1 MSLRPAWA
9 GTPAPPPA
17 ALALPSALLQGS
29 GRVPA
34 AGADLRHWTGN
45 AESRPGRATAACASS
60 PRRLKPV
67 SPANRSSGS
76 WTQRGPLLLR
86 GQEVTVIR
94 AVARCHWL
102 RAFLFNYDP
111 VCLALL
117 LFPPIRRPSTRVVPD
132 LSTESRPAFLFSD
145 LGTAYAYMPCFLS
158 RVFQKAFKS
167 TPYHL
172 A

>member
-1 MSLRPAWA
+1 MSVLQRSHTPFRHEPSFLSRIQDPPFSTLFGTQRLSLRPAWA
-9 GTPAPPPA
+9 GTPAPPPP
-17 ALALPSALLQGS
+17 ALALLNAQLQGS

-86 GQEVTVIR
+86 GQEVTVIS

-102 RAFLFNYDP
+102 QAFLFKLGSSMLSFAFIP
-111 VCLALL
+111 P
-117 LFPPIRRPSTRVVPD
+117 LF
-132 LSTESRPAFLFSD
+132 
-145 LGTAYAYMPCFLS
+145 
-158 RVFQKAFKS
+158 
-167 TPYHL
+167 
-172 A
+172 